1 MRIRKLR
8 NLFSMHPSVSYTC
21 EQHYPFG
28 YLGLI
33 ENVHVSHY
41 VGRNGRKKRLNTG
54 TQCSNKVKTAQRDCE
69 GVGIQWA
76 QDSAVT
82 MVRSA

>member
-8 NLFSMHPSVSYTC
+8 NLFFKHPSVSYAC

-33 ENVHVSHY
+33 ENVHASHY
-41 VGRNGRKKRLNTG
+41 VGRNGRVKRLNAG

-69 GVGIQWA
+69 GVGIQWT
-76 QDSAVT
+76 QDSAGT
-82 MVRSA
+82 MARGA